1 MGFYVESP
9 EVRHAISLRVLLN
22 GSLMDS
28 NNQGSI
34 GDTVRVETKLLNGYT
49 DDGVTIT
56 AMNLTTFNYD
66 TLSFTITDSGV
77 VQDSETH
84 NDTYWLEFVIPTTWA
99 DYINPNDNICLLGIT
114 NNVVTTGLK
123 TLSFSATQ
131 GANSLTVQIIELYAD
146 EYGSYN
152 ELFNPVTVNSYR
164 EGAKLC
170 LQVFSRNVTQSQ
182 YLALDN
188 IVSVSGASASDFT
201 FIDFTSNMLSNDTMR
216 TPKQQWEEEGNIFTM
231 GSSDVSLVIDC
242 IAKDKPILLRSEANY
257 TSNANILN
265 YDGQSNMAEVN
276 LYDGLILTIKASFAS
291 NYTPIKY
298 KFVYESGNNIV
309 DISNDFIVTS
319 SGMDSQTGEY
329 YEVYTIDQ
337 TLLNILKGLG
347 ILELYVIPQVRT
359 DVANLYSVGFE
370 DYNSPQDI
378 SNYNNL
384 SVCIAENRTLFRFSR
399 FESVYK
405 VFASSTLQFET
416 TYQAYSQ
423 YPIIFDEFGSTP
435 SGVTQVPL
443 AFDFESYFNFN
454 ASNNKCLMQM
464 PKQDYTMQAK
474 FKFETEKTPY
484 GVYYYVDTFGS
495 QPYKVGGAFDGDTIP
510 VSEIPVVKEWYVPSG
525 KEFDYWADNNVEF
538 DFSTPITSNKN
549 LEAIWKQEGPTMT
562 HDIVF
567 KANGETISTIAVND
581 GEKIPAADIPT
592 APLVEGKEFDYW
604 ACNGVQFDFDTL
616 IIEDIEL
623 DAVYKDLEY
632 TVTYVEGNTTTAT
645 VKVKYNGYAPNL
657 EPKSAEDG
665 NGNEFV
671 YWKDANNVEFD
682 FKTPITEDITLTA
695 YYVKGG
701 NDKWVMSLDN
711 CFVGLKSDVADLP
724 IARVANG
731 TKALALSETEGEE
744 TAYIFYRKT
753 LTWIE
758 LQKYTVNL

>member
-28 NNQGSI
+28 NNQGSV
-34 GDTVRVETKLLNGYT
+34 GDTVRIETKLLNGYT
-49 DDGVTIT
+49 DDGVIIT

-84 NDTYWLEFVIPTTWA
+84 NDTYWLEFVIPATWA
-99 DYINPNDNICLLGIT
+99 DYINPNDNICILGIT
-114 NNVVTTGLK
+114 NNIVTTGLK
-123 TLSFSATQ
+123 TLSFTATQ
-131 GANSLTVQIIELYAD
+131 GVDDLTVRVSELYLD

-152 ELFNPVTVNSYR
+152 ELFNPVTVNSYK

-170 LQVFSRNVTQSQ
+170 LQVFSQNITQAQ

-201 FIDFTSNMLSNDTMR
+201 FIDFTSNMLTNDTIR
-216 TPKQQWEEEGNIFTM
+216 TPKQQWEGEGNIFTM
-231 GSSDVSLVIDC
+231 GSSNVSLVIDC
-242 IAKDKPILLRSEANY
+242 TAEDKPILLRSEANY

-265 YDGQSNMAEVN
+265 YDGQYAMTFVN

-291 NYTPIKY
+291 NYTPTKY
-298 KFVYESGNNIV
+298 KFVYESNNSIV

-319 SGMDSQTGEY
+319 SGTDSQTGEY

-337 TLLNILKGLG
+337 TLLDTLRELEVV
-347 ILELYVIPQVRT
+347 ELYVIPQVRT
-359 DVANLYSVGFE
+359 DIANLYTVEFE

-384 SVCIAENRTLFRFSR
+384 SIYIAENGTLFAFSR
-399 FESVYK
+399 LESVHK
-405 VFASSTLQFET
+405 VFASSTLKFEAI
-416 TYQAYSQ
+416 YQTWSQ
-423 YPIIFDEFGSTP
+423 YPVVFDEFGSTP

-443 AFDFESYFNFN
+443 AFNFESYFNYN
-454 ASNNKCLMQM
+454 SSNNQCLMQM
-464 PKQDYTMQAK
+464 PAQNYTMQAK

-484 GVYYYVDTFGS
+484 GVYYYVDTYGP
-495 QPYKVGGAFDGDTIP
+495 QPYKIGGAFDGDTIP
-510 VSEIPVVKEWYVPSG
+510 VSEIPVVKEWLIPSG

-549 LEAIWKQEGPTMT
+549 LEAVWKQEGPTMT
-562 HDIVF
+562 HDVVF
-567 KANGETISTIAVND
+567 KANGETVSTVAVND
-581 GEKIPAADIPT
+581 GEKIKEADIPT

-604 ACNGVQFDFDTL
+604 AYNGAEFDFDTL
-616 IIEDIEL
+616 ITEDIEL

-632 TVTYVEGNTTTAT
+632 TVTYVEGVTTTAT

-657 EPKSAEDG
+657 APKNAEDG
-665 NGNEFV
+665 SGNEFV
-671 YWKDANNVEFD
+671 YWKDSNDTEFD
-682 FKTPITEDITLTA
+682 FKTPITEDTTLTA

-701 NDKWVMSLDN
+701 SDKWIMSLDN
-711 CFVGLKSDVADLP
+711 CFVGLKSDIADLP

-731 TKALALSETEGEE
+731 TKALALSANEGEE

-753 LTWIE
+753 LTWLE
-758 LQKYTVNL
+758 LQNYTVNL